1 MNGTVPHPEAPD
13 GSRVPFAVRLIAT
26 GFYTGYIPWASG
38 TFGSFAGLL
47 LFLIPGA
54 CGATGVTTGAMLPV
68 LLALGFGVGV
78 YTAGR
83 VAEAEGNRLSR
94 SAALAK
100 AMFQPA
106 GHAQSDPSIVV
117 IDEIVGMWISLAGIG
132 AGPAPFITAFILFRL
147 FDVLKPEP
155 ARSLERLP
163 RGWGIML
170 DDVVAGVY
178 ANAGTRAVLFL
189 WALFVNGGG
198 MR

>member
-1 MNGTVPHPEAPD
+1 MNGTVPQHDPPA
-13 GSRVPFAVRLIAT
+13 GRRVPFAVRFIAT

-38 TFGSFAGLL
+38 TFGSLAGLL

-54 CGATGVTTGAMLPV
+54 VGGAWGATMLTV
-68 LLALGFGVGV
+68 VIVLGFGAGV

-83 VAEAEGNRLSR
+83 VAEAEGNRLNR

-106 GHAQSDPSIVV
+106 GHAQPDPSIVV
-117 IDEIVGMWISLAGIG
+117 IDEIVGMWISLAGVG
-132 AGPAPFITAFILFRL
+132 TGPLPFITAFVLFRL

-178 ANAGTRAVLFL
+178 ANAGTRVVLYL
-189 WALFVNGGG
+189 WTLFVNGRG
-198 MR
+198 

>member
-1 MNGTVPHPEAPD
+1 MNGNVPQHEAPD
-13 GSRVPFAVRLIAT
+13 GSRVPFAVRFIAT
-26 GFYTGYIPWASG
+26 GFYSGYIPWASG
-38 TFGSFAGLL
+38 TFGSLVGLL

-54 CGATGVTTGAMLPV
+54 YGVTGAILPV
-68 LLALGFGVGV
+68 LLVLGFGVGV

-94 SAALAK
+94 SATLAK
-100 AMFQPA
+100 AMFQP
-106 GHAQSDPSIVV
+106 GSHAQPDPSIVV
-117 IDEIVGMWISLAGIG
+117 IDEIVGMWISLAGVG
-132 AGPAPFITAFILFRL
+132 TGPVPFITAFILFRL

-163 RGWGIML
+163 GGWGIML

-178 ANAGTRAVLFL
+178 ANVGTQVVLYL
-189 WALFVNGGG
+189 WRLFVNGGG